1 MFMNWKSQYSKMATL
16 PKLVHRFNPIPDKD
30 KQIVY
35 AETDRPIL
43 KFTWKYKGSVIA
55 KITLKKNNKFRRWY
69 LRHTMKP
76 KYGQY

>member
-16 PKLVHRFNPIPDKD
+16 PKLVHRFIPIPNKD
-30 KQIVY
+30 KQIVF

-55 KITLKKNNKFRRWY
+55 KITLKKNKFRRMY

-76 KYGQY
+76 K